1 MPAVHG
7 DWSAASGYEAGR
19 RLARDPG
26 VSAIFAAND
35 DMAIG
40 VIRALMEAGRSVPAE
55 VSVVGFDDVPMAAY
69 VSPSLST
76 VRYPFE
82 TGASRGVAA
91 LVQAIERLELPT
103 PSIEDPGGELVI
115 RESTAPPSS
124 PRKSR
129 PSKGGATNAA

>member
-1 MPAVHG
+1 MPTVHG

-40 VIRALMEAGRSVPAE
+40 VIRALMEAGRSVPGD
-55 VSVVGFDDVPMAAY
+55 VSVIGFDDVPMAAY

-115 RESTAPPSS
+115 RESTAPPKG
-124 PRKSR
+124 RGTFR
-129 PSKGGATNAA
+129 RRTGGGADST

>member
-40 VIRALMEAGRSVPAE
+40 VIRALMEADRSVPGD
-55 VSVVGFDDVPMAAY
+55 VSVIGFDDVPMAAY

-115 RESTAPPSS
+115 RESTAPPKG
-124 PRKSR
+124 RGTFR
-129 PSKGGATNAA
+129 RRTGGGADST